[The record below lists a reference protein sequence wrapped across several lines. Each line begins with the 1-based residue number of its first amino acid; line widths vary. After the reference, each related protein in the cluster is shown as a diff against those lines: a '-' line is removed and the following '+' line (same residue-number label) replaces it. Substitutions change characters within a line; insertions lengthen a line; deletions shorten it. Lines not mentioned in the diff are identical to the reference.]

1 MRHPVGWFTR
11 GVLDGELSGR
21 EHLPASGPYIV
32 TANHFSLVDP
42 VFVTLAVGK
51 LIHFLALDELFERNR
66 IGDEIMYYFGSIP
79 VSRTRPPL
87 GAMKHALQI
96 LESGEILG
104 IFPEAARAE
113 YWGERSIR
121 RGAAWLAL
129 ATNSPI
135 VPCAITGTEATM
147 SLRNPGVRIPSIRLS
162 LHPPLYP
169 ASYTDMEDPLS
180 SMMDD
185 WQAILDD
192 QIKHWQ
198 PEVTQ

>member
-1 MRHPVGWFTR
+1 
-11 GVLDGELSGR
+11 
-21 EHLPASGPYIV
+21 
-32 TANHFSLVDP
+32 
-42 VFVTLAVGK
+42 
-51 LIHFLALDELFERNR
+51 
-66 IGDEIMYYFGSIP
+66 MYYFGSIP

-147 SLRNPGVRIPSIRLS
+147 SLRSPGVRIPSIRLS
-162 LHPPLYP
+162 LHPPL
-169 ASYTDMEDPLS
+169 
-180 SMMDD
+180 
-185 WQAILDD
+185 
-192 QIKHWQ
+192 
-198 PEVTQ
+198 